1 MTFNVCIEPIK
12 PSLPGWVNLSIYDDY
27 KSYRKTVIEN
37 STGFDRIYVDAN
49 HTNCSTYTYTVPND
63 SFYYAS
69 AGARGD
75 NYQAK
80 VFFFSVDI
88 KIKYINLTGLLN
100 GSISYRSGVC
110 NRTGISNSK
119 PCSVAISDDWFS
131 SAKNYD
137 IFVSVTSQLDDPY
150 YNLGLVKWQLSFQR
164 LVYAV
169 PAIAGAIVIIP
180 IFLVT
185 VGVSCCVY
193 RKKGRKGGY
202 EELPTITRMD

>member
-1 MTFNVCIEPIK
+1 M
-12 PSLPGWVNLSIYDDY
+12 
-27 KSYRKTVIEN
+27 
-37 STGFDRIYVDAN
+37 
-49 HTNCSTYTYTVPND
+49 VPND

-75 NYQAK
+75 NYHAK

-88 KIKYINLTGLLN
+88 EIRYINLTKLLN
-100 GSISYRSGVC
+100 GSTSYRSGVC

-119 PCSVAISDDWFS
+119 PCSVSFSDNWFS
-131 SAKNYD
+131 YAKHYD

-150 YNLGLVKWQLSFQR
+150 YHLGLVKWQLSFQR
-164 LVYAV
+164 QVYAV
-169 PAIAGAIVIIP
+169 PAVAGAIVIIP

-193 RKKGRKGGY
+193 RKKGHKGGY
-202 EELPTITRMD
+202 EELPTITSVN